1 MATLNFSLPEDLKA
15 WITAQVA
22 AGGYGNTSE
31 YIRELVRLDRK
42 RKSEDRLDALLL
54 EGLEKLDAGKGVE
67 LTPARIAALR
77 NASDKLLVVATRPPG
92 AGTGA
97 EAPEPVK
104 HEGGAAEFAF
114 EDGAAGDDG
123 KEAAVDPDETDARR

>member
-54 EGLEKLDAGKGVE
+54 EGLEKLDAGKGE
-67 LTPARIAALR
+67 RFEGPTSEALDAMMR
-77 NASDKLLVVATRPPG
+77 S
-92 AGTGA
+92 
-97 EAPEPVK
+97 VK
-104 HEGGAAEFAF
+104 S
-114 EDGAAGDDG
+114 
-123 KEAAVDPDETDARR
+123 

>member
-67 LTPARIAALR
+67 LTPELWEKKRQDLI
-77 NASDKLLVVATRPPG
+77 
-92 AGTGA
+92 
-97 EAPEPVK
+97 
-104 HEGGAAEFAF
+104 
-114 EDGAAGDDG
+114 
-123 KEAAVDPDETDARR
+123 RRHTERTPKKKKSA